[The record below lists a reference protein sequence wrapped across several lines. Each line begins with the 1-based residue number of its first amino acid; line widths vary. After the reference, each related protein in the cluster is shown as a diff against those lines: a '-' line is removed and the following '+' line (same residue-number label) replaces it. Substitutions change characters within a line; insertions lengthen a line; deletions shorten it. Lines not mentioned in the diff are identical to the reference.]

1 MTLSTDPMADNEQKK
16 GISKFAR
23 FSAIGIQMGVI
34 IALFTWLG
42 TYLDAK
48 YQSKT
53 AWWTI
58 GLSLFGVIAALTLV
72 IKEVIKMSKEDE

>member
-1 MTLSTDPMADNEQKK
+1 MSDSDNKK
-16 GISKFAR
+16 ISKFAR
-23 FSAIGIQMGVI
+23 FSSVGIQMGVI

-48 YQSKT
+48 YKT
-53 AWWTI
+53 NIAWWTL
-58 GLSLFGVIAALTLV
+58 GLSLFGVIAGLILI